1 MRAMPPRFQS
11 ALAPLPLLP
20 FALLPKELIQGGDM
34 GHGPLAVFAAGTLAL
49 AALVGL
55 LILAAVQIRKTN
67 HRLGEYA
74 AALESRNR
82 ELERTRQ
89 ELHHS
94 AHHDV
99 LTSLPNRQL
108 FYDRFAQALALAS
121 RHNTPVAL
129 LFIDLD
135 RFKPIND
142 TFGHALGDSLLQ
154 AVATRLRECLRKS
167 DTIARLGGDEFV
179 VILTEVAQTK
189 DVALVG
195 QKILE
200 TLAQPFLLDNQELRI
215 SCSIGISLYP
225 QDGRDIET
233 LLKNA
238 DAAVYSAKE
247 VRRTYQFYVPEMNRL
262 THKQASMETML
273 LNALERDELVLH
285 YQPRIELATGTI
297 TGMEALLRWQHPE
310 FGLIP
315 PDEFIPVA
323 EETGLIV
330 PIGEWV
336 LRTACAQTRTWHR
349 LGFPTLRIAV
359 NLSARQFRHHALTD
373 TIARILDDTG
383 LAPQCL
389 ELELTES
396 LVMKYPSADIA
407 TLNNLNAAGIQL
419 SIDDFGTGYSSL
431 SYLKRLPITALKID
445 RSFIGG
451 LPNEL
456 DDAAIVTAIIA
467 MAHRLMLT
475 VVAEGVETEGQL
487 LFLREQDCDEV
498 QGFLFSPPVPKEAFT
513 HLLLTKRPQ
522 LQNITDNA

>member
-1 MRAMPPRFQS
+1 MRAMPPCFQG
-11 ALAPLPLLP
+11 AVAPLSLLP
-20 FALLPKELIQGGDM
+20 FALLPKELAQGSDM
-34 GHGPLAVFAAGTLAL
+34 VNGPLVVFAAGVLAL
-49 AALVGL
+49 AVLVGL
-55 LILAAVQIRKTN
+55 LILAAVQIRRAN

-74 AALESRNR
+74 ATLKAQNR

-99 LTSLPNRQL
+99 LTGLPNRQL
-108 FYDRFAQALALAS
+108 FYDRLTQALASAS
-121 RHNTPVAL
+121 RHHTLVAL

-142 TFGHALGDSLLQ
+142 TFGHPLGDRLLQ
-154 AVATRLRECLRKS
+154 AVAKRLHGCLRKS
-167 DTIARLGGDEFV
+167 DTVARLGGDEFI
-179 VILTEVAQTK
+179 VILTEVSQAQ
-189 DVALVG
+189 DVAMVA

-200 TLAQPFLLDNQELRI
+200 TLSRVYLLDDQELRI
-215 SCSIGISLYP
+215 SCSIGISIYP
-225 QDGRDIET
+225 QDGQEIET

-238 DAAVYSAKE
+238 DAAVYAAKE
-247 VRRTYQFYVPEMNRL
+247 VRHTYQFYAPEMNTL
-262 THKQASMETML
+262 TRKRAGMETML
-273 LNALERDELVLH
+273 LKALERDELVLH
-285 YQPRIELATGTI
+285 YQPRIELATGSI

-310 FGLIP
+310 FGLIA
-315 PDEFIPVA
+315 PDEFVPMA

-336 LRTACAQTRTWHR
+336 LRTACAQTRAWHQ

-359 NLSARQFRHHALTD
+359 NLSARQFRHRALTD
-373 TIARILDDTG
+373 TIMQTLSDTG
-383 LAPQCL
+383 LAPQYL

-396 LVMKYPSADIA
+396 LVMKHPSADIA
-407 TLNNLNAAGIQL
+407 TLKKLNAAGIQL

-431 SYLKRLPITALKID
+431 SYLKRLPITAVKID

-467 MAHRLMLT
+467 MAHRLMLA
-475 VVAEGVETEGQL
+475 VVAEGVETDGHLQ
-487 LFLREQDCDEV
+487 FLRGQECDEV
-498 QGFLFSPPVPKEAFT
+498 QGFLFSPPVPKDEFT
-513 HLLLTKRPQ
+513 HLLLMKRPL
-522 LQNITDNA
+522 LQSIG